1 MDSGMISKIQ
11 KAKQY
16 AQELHRLQF
25 EQFEV
30 TFRGTH
36 NNHTVTYKHGQWH
49 CGCDFFLTRGVCSH
63 TMTLE
68 KVLGEMLPQPSEE
81 SEVLT

>member
-16 AQELHRLQF
+16 AQEPYRLRF
-25 EQFEV
+25 EQFKV
-30 TFRGTH
+30 TFQGTH
-36 NNHTVTYKHGQWH
+36 NDYIVMYDHGKWH
-49 CGCDFFLTRGVCSH
+49 CGCDFFLKRGVCSH

-68 KVLGEMLPQPSEE
+68 KVLGVMLSEFTVE
-81 SEVLT
+81 QDD